1 MLEAAAPGE
10 LAAHLS
16 APAGGHGGVS
26 ERPEQI
32 TKRVHWASVALG
44 RSAEELAELGD
55 TEASA
60 RFAEEADRVT
70 QLLAH
75 HAEGRVGGVTPH
87 LC

>member
-1 MLEAAAPGE
+1 
-10 LAAHLS
+10 
-16 APAGGHGGVS
+16 VS

-44 RSAEELAELGD
+44 RSAEELSELGD

-70 QLLAH
+70 QLPAREEPTITRKG
-75 HAEGRVGGVTPH
+75 AWGV
-87 LC
+87 